1 MFTILKATQL
11 VDFTENIS
19 KHHKRFCQTRTW
31 ATIDKCTMRF
41 KAGLRQTTVV
51 DEHKSKLLPDYFW
64 LFWT

>member
-1 MFTILKATQL
+1 
-11 VDFTENIS
+11 
-19 KHHKRFCQTRTW
+19 
-31 ATIDKCTMRF
+31 MRF